1 VLQGQDVDAVVNS
14 RGTGA
19 HAREVARGERFEFG
33 KNWARF
39 LATLNDE
46 RIAFAVDSLRR
57 MLAVETLA
65 GKSFL
70 DIGSGS
76 GLFSLAARRL
86 GARVHSFDYD
96 PHSVACTSELRQR
109 FYPGDDTWS
118 IAEASVLDATY
129 LAGLGHFDIV
139 YSWGVLHHTGSMW
152 QALGNA
158 GQLVAPHGKLFIAIY
173 NDQGSR
179 SRRWLLAKRI
189 YNRLPRM
196 LKAPWAV
203 VAITPTE
210 FKAAA
215 SSLVSGRFGAYL
227 RGWHEADP
235 TRGMSRWRDVID
247 WVGGY
252 PFEYA
257 SPDEIFDFYH
267 QRGFTL
273 SKLLCK
279 GAGFGCVQYVFDKPA
294 AQ

>member
-1 VLQGQDVDAVVNS
+1 VLQDQDVDAVVN

-39 LATLNDE
+39 LATLDDE

-57 MLAVETLA
+57 MLGVETLA

-109 FYPGDDTWS
+109 FFPADETWT

-129 LAGLGHFDIV
+129 LESLGRFDIV

-158 GQLVAPHGKLFIAIY
+158 AQLVAPRGKLFIAIY

-189 YNRLPRM
+189 YNRLPGV

-203 VAITPTE
+203 VAIAPTE

-215 SSLVSGRFGAYL
+215 SALAAGRFGAYL
-227 RGWHEADP
+227 RGWREADR

-279 GAGFGCVQYVFDKPA
+279 GAGFGCVQYVFDKSDPP
-294 AQ
+294 